1 MKFVDFAK
9 KWLEKR
15 QNEVK
20 PVSITTYKRL
30 IHTYINPFLGEYEV
44 KKINQE
50 TLKEFEEY
58 LDSLDLTE
66 TTKGNIKRLLKSIL
80 FPKKNTS
87 QQGKR
92 EESIKIEEYLNN
104 EELHRLIDYLK
115 SDNTKTNTLILLS
128 ILSGIGLGEL
138 CAIKG
143 NHIDF
148 QNNTI
153 EIMSVI
159 SRSLTSPYEV
169 KKTTLVE
176 TDSTHQRKIILPEWF
191 MQGYL
196 KQITPAN
203 TFFIATSSKIPGD
216 PRTMQ
221 YYMQKLSKKLDMH
234 INFKVLQATFIRNC
248 LKKGANLGEIAEFIG
263 STPKNLE
270 KRGYHEAKT
279 SSILEFQESLNLITK
294 RE

>member
-92 EESIKIEEYLNN
+92 EESIKIEE
-104 EELHRLIDYLK
+104 
-115 SDNTKTNTLILLS
+115 
-128 ILSGIGLGEL
+128 
-138 CAIKG
+138 
-143 NHIDF
+143 
-148 QNNTI
+148 
-153 EIMSVI
+153 
-159 SRSLTSPYEV
+159 
-169 KKTTLVE
+169 
-176 TDSTHQRKIILPEWF
+176 
-191 MQGYL
+191 
-196 KQITPAN
+196 
-203 TFFIATSSKIPGD
+203 
-216 PRTMQ
+216 
-221 YYMQKLSKKLDMH
+221 
-234 INFKVLQATFIRNC
+234 
-248 LKKGANLGEIAEFIG
+248 
-263 STPKNLE
+263 
-270 KRGYHEAKT
+270 
-279 SSILEFQESLNLITK
+279 
-294 RE
+294 